1 MPPSLPTINSGP
13 PTFSIV
19 KDFSWNIENY
29 IQCSK
34 TFEWRVGEGPLFWYR
49 IEWKEPLCPP
59 GDCNPTI
66 SECSFTPTPINC
78 DCTPVVSSEEIY
90 EIWHML
96 ATSVNDLCRR
106 LNRECCNRFL
116 SKKKVIKSVWQYD
129 RPALCCD
136 VEKYIASNI
145 SITDTYTAIDFCVCE
160 CVSWVDP
167 CDCGTIN
174 QPCDD
179 DVPYA
184 PCGSDSISIITQGMF
199 GIPQIKIP
207 TRPGFNVNDIQIMKP
222 QLDFIIT
229 KCGIFPSS
237 LKLKHNLAQV
247 SVLKEFILRNKLKL
261 SEEFELVYSKDNDS
275 WQKVIHLNGHDEK
288 WTIVFTW
295 SCSDDII
302 LDVNVNKQFVSKK
315 QNTKIRFYFN
325 SYDVLDGKKLTKI
338 DFNYNT
344 KTDKIMVGQSVDV
357 KSKTIYDE
365 IGLFRGDWLKNPYLK
380 VEIKGQE

>member
-1 MPPSLPTINSGP
+1 M
-13 PTFSIV
+13 
-19 KDFSWNIENY
+19 
-29 IQCSK
+29 
-34 TFEWRVGEGPLFWYR
+34 
-49 IEWKEPLCPP
+49 
-59 GDCNPTI
+59 
-66 SECSFTPTPINC
+66 
-78 DCTPVVSSEEIY
+78 VS
-90 EIWHML
+90 H
-96 ATSVNDLCRR
+96 
-106 LNRECCNRFL
+106 
-116 SKKKVIKSVWQYD
+116 
-129 RPALCCD
+129 
-136 VEKYIASNI
+136 
-145 SITDTYTAIDFCVCE
+145 
-160 CVSWVDP
+160 
-167 CDCGTIN
+167 
-174 QPCDD
+174 
-179 DVPYA
+179 
-184 PCGSDSISIITQGMF
+184 
-199 GIPQIKIP
+199 KIP